1 MLKKGSKLYSIL
13 TGTCPRCQEESMYAV
28 KNPYKI
34 TTLYKMEEKCGHCGL
49 QYQVE
54 PSFFYGA
61 MYVSYGLTV
70 AIGVA
75 VFVSLN
81 LFFTLNVNQNLF
93 AIIVGILILMPI
105 TARLARN
112 IYINMFVSYKQDWK
126 NIK

>member
-13 TGTCPRCQEESMYAV
+13 TGTCPRCHQESMYKV

-34 TTLYKMEEKCGHCGL
+34 ASLYKMEEKCSHCEL
-49 QYQVE
+49 QYEME

-75 VFVSLN
+75 VFVSMN
-81 LFFTLNVNQNLF
+81 LFFILNVNQNLF
-93 AIIVGILILMPI
+93 AIIVGILLLMPI

-112 IYINMFVSYKQDWK
+112 IYINMFVSYKADWRNLK
-126 NIK
+126 